1 MLGIEDYGSGS
12 DSDGEGTSQCLPP
25 IQSEKSS
32 ISLPPPSL
40 TNGPIKKKK
49 TIAISLPTLKHAD
62 DSDDDVMIERPP
74 AKKAKAGTG
83 AGFSSLLSM
92 LPAPKQKAP
101 VPSAPERVLGG
112 GDGPGLVFN
121 NLRPAAAT
129 TALSVEDEESISGV
143 DEPTLEGLT
152 SSSTSFAFRPP
163 SVARGKAN
171 ISLEEEK
178 PRVTLKSRDPTSKMS
193 ADFFGLASTSSSSSS
208 ISKSSVPSSSS
219 ISSAPF
225 ASITVSSAPDIPTFS
240 VPEPSMNDPYPG
252 YYQLPSGEWK
262 QHDLEYYEKFRKRWE
277 KSYNDHVRALEKG
290 AVKGFEGY
298 DRHEMADV
306 DAAKEMERAKIEIKE
321 REERK
326 AVSKNPGGE
335 LAKPKMNIT
344 AAKLS
349 GRARSRHQLA
359 TLLNEAY
366 ENRDALEEKI
376 AEGRRNRKEAGN
388 KYGMLSMQLI
398 IPLLLIQS

>member
-12 DSDGEGTSQCLPP
+12 DSDGEGTSQRLQP
-25 IQSEKSS
+25 IQIKNSS
-32 ISLPPPSL
+32 ISLPPPSS
-40 TNGPIKKKK
+40 TKGPAKKKK

-62 DSDDDVMIERPP
+62 DGDDDDMQLEMLP
-74 AKKAKAGTG
+74 AKKAKTGTG

-112 GDGPGLVFN
+112 GNGPGLVFN
-121 NLRPAAAT
+121 TSRPAT
-129 TALSVEDEESISGV
+129 TAAALFTEDEESISGA

-178 PRVTLKSRDPTSKMS
+178 PRVTLKSRDPTSTMS

-208 ISKSSVPSSSS
+208 ISKSSVPSSSF
-219 ISSAPF
+219 ISSAPS

-388 KYGMLSMQLI
+388 KYAHCPTFTDSIVGF
-398 IPLLLIQS
+398 

>member
-12 DSDGEGTSQCLPP
+12 DSDGEGTSQRLQP
-25 IQSEKSS
+25 IESKKSS
-32 ISLPPPSL
+32 ISLPPPSS
-40 TNGPIKKKK
+40 TKGPPKKKK

-62 DSDDDVMIERPP
+62 DGDDDDMQLERPP

-112 GDGPGLVFN
+112 GNGPGLVFN
-121 NLRPAAAT
+121 KSRPVAAT
-129 TALSVEDEESISGV
+129 ATLSVEDEGSISGA

-178 PRVTLKSRDPTSKMS
+178 PRVSDPTSTMS

-208 ISKSSVPSSSS
+208 ISKSSVPSSSF
-219 ISSAPF
+219 ISSAPS

-240 VPEPSMNDPYPG
+240 VPDPSMNDPYPG
-252 YYQLPSGEWK
+252 YYQLPSGEWR
-262 QHDLEYYEKFRKRWE
+262 QHDSEYYEKFRKRWE

-326 AVSKNPGGE
+326 AISKNSAGE

-388 KYGMLSMQLI
+388 KYGVLSMQLI
-398 IPLLLIQS
+398 DLLLLIPS